1 MDEQKQPSTDDSKQL
16 KKLMESHLAVL
27 EHKLGRAPTMEEL
40 LTFLKG
46 AENSELS
53 ENQTNSEEKPQ
64 DIPEESEPK
73 VLSYKVYT
81 GMKSEGADRAPDP
94 KKVLFYETND
104 GRVYDTINHEWCP
117 SRPSIL
123 DHLQSRPMMFD
134 EQGHDIMS
142 ALVHGVLDDED
153 YDALSKAKML
163 NEHHQKVWDLNKKL
177 QTQMSELE
185 KSQENSELPPE
196 QSVDTTNE
204 NSNEQSA
211 AADTNETENSDFLNS
226 YDEDE
231 LPGQN
236 VLEEIIRAA
245 MEEAMEL
252 TEERVR
258 AIVAE
263 EVNRHMSELMA
274 YLQED
279 EQATLE
285 PSFQQYPNSTEPQ
298 E

>member
-1 MDEQKQPSTDDSKQL
+1 MDEQKQPSADDSKQL
-16 KKLMESHLAVL
+16 KKLMDSHLAVL

-40 LTFLKG
+40 LSFLKG
-46 AENSELS
+46 AESTTES
-53 ENQTNSEEKPQ
+53 QPESEELPQ
-64 DIPEESEPK
+64 EASDEQEPK

-81 GMKSEGADRAPDP
+81 GMKSEGADKAPDP

-104 GRVYDTINHEWCP
+104 GRVYDTINHNWCP

-142 ALVHGVLDDED
+142 AIVNGVLDDED
-153 YDALSKAKML
+153 FNALNNAKML

-177 QTQMSELE
+177 QLQMSELE

-196 QSVDTTNE
+196 QDVSPDTEKQEPPAAEFYFDQE
-204 NSNEQSA
+204 NINFSNGYS
-211 AADTNETENSDFLNS
+211 
-226 YDEDE
+226 EDE

-263 EVNRHMSELMA
+263 EVDRHMSELMA
-274 YLQED
+274 YLQEN

-285 PSFQQYPNSTEPQ
+285 PSFQQYPDPSTPQ